1 MILTND
7 SVVRLQAQISS
18 LEGKLVDLKTQLSY
32 AEASLNRTQID
43 SQNISQTQE
52 ISHPPVKPVNYKG
65 KTFESLVDHLELA
78 SHEQLGDSWELT
90 AEEYKRYGRQ
100 LIMPEIGLR
109 GASAL
114 RKVLPGLVL
123 RP

>member
-1 MILTND
+1 MSLSND
-7 SVVRLQAQISS
+7 TVVRLRAQISS
-18 LEGKLVDLKTQLSY
+18 LEGRLVDLKTQLAD
-32 AEASLNRTQID
+32 AEANLNRTQID
-43 SQNISQTQE
+43 SKNISQTHE
-52 ISHPPVKPVNYKG
+52 ISNPPIKPVKYSG

-78 SHEQLGDSWELT
+78 SHEQLGCSWELT

-114 RKVLPGLVL
+114 RKVMHHLVL
-123 RP
+123 CS